1 METTL
6 IAKKFEIMGA
16 RVKFRDLS
24 SPVRRVFTGLN
35 QGSRNI
41 TVDVLKDKEG
51 EYFDIRSDSY
61 KDVQILDV
69 QKKDRHLL
77 LMARDT
83 EKNTIKFLCGHDER
97 HWFTAAVP
105 ETKVSTVLAAKQ
117 ALKPKEL
124 VDIEVKGGVK
134 SKELQKRRRK
144 LKTGG
149 KIIRQGEFMFVPDPN
164 FKVNE
169 NGLVSVQKNERL
181 ARGGNPHIADYLYR
195 SGGTI
200 RYTAPGYE
208 QGITETEFRK
218 ITREPDKRRLRW
230 RQNASEPAQVYVK
243 GHIRHP
249 EHATVS
255 LGSVWHKV
263 ILNTEQ
269 KARGFSNVTFL
280 D

>member
-1 METTL
+1 
-6 IAKKFEIMGA
+6 MGA

-24 SPVRRVFTGLN
+24 SPVRRAFTGLN
-35 QGSRNI
+35 QGARNI

-61 KDVQILDV
+61 EDIKILDV

-77 LMARDT
+77 LMARDA
-83 EKNTIKFLCGHDER
+83 EKNPIKFLCGHDER

-117 ALKPKEL
+117 ALKPAEL

-144 LKTGG
+144 LRTGG

-169 NGLVSVQKNERL
+169 SGLVSVQRNERL

-195 SGGTI
+195 SGGVI

-208 QGITETEFRK
+208 QGITETEFRG
-218 ITREPDKRRLRW
+218 ITRRNTEKRRLPW
-230 RQNASEPAQVYVK
+230 RQSVSEPAQVYVK
-243 GHIRHP
+243 GRIRHP

-269 KARGFSNVTFL
+269 KARGFSNVAFL